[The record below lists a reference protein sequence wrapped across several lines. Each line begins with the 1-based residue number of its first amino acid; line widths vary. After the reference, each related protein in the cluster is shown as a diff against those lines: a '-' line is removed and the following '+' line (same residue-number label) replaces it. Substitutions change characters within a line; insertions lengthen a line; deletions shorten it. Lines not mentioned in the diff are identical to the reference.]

1 MSNTASDG
9 RFSTAVG
16 DAPVTPYQ
24 KAAQAWDERIG
35 SARVQAKNWRL
46 AAFIGFGTTAL
57 LVGALVYQAGQAKVT
72 PFMVQ
77 VDGRG
82 AVVGAGR
89 VQRRP
94 LQVND
99 QMVRYFMANI
109 VTDMRTLPLDPVIA
123 KEAWLKMYKFLG
135 PAAVQKMNAIAQ
147 ANDPFA
153 GVGERTRTVEID
165 AITALTEDTRQIRW
179 RENTYSA
186 NGGFLSADTYTGV
199 FTYKIQ
205 QSEDLG
211 QLNVNPL
218 GIVITS
224 FDITKDAI

>member
-9 RFSTAVG
+9 RFSSKPG
-16 DAPVTPYQ
+16 DVPMTPYQ
-24 KAAQAWDERIG
+24 KAADAWDERIG

-46 AAFIGFGTTAL
+46 AALLALGAVVL

-77 VDGRG
+77 VDSRG
-82 AVVGAGR
+82 AVVGAGP
-89 VQRRP
+89 VQTEP
-94 LQVND
+94 LDVND
-99 QMVRYFMANI
+99 RMVRYFMTQV

-123 KEAWLKMYKFLG
+123 RENWLKVYQFLG
-135 PAAVQKMNAIAQ
+135 PASVQKMNAIAQ

-153 GVGERTRTVEID
+153 GLGERTRTVEIE
-165 AITALTEDTRQIRW
+165 AITALAETTRQVRW
-179 RENTYSA
+179 RESTYSA

-199 FTYKIQ
+199 FTYQIQ
-205 QSEDLG
+205 QSEDLARL
-211 QLNVNPL
+211 QANPL

-224 FDITKDAI
+224 FDITKDAN